1 MSNTLTLLDRTPDWI
16 EALCREIDT
25 LKFASAFDTFTPDAI
40 LAFGVKQITGASA
53 MQAFFVKI
61 DSPLNIDH
69 RILEVWDGDMTT
81 FVRGEAEMAK
91 KAEPNTTLS
100 SNYTSA
106 IRSAGQ
112 DGGWRAHTNDELS
125 LRPEYRPWKRRH
137 RQGRYGRRAWH
148 RVYAERTG
156 KDFRLLK

>member
-1 MSNTLTLLDRTPDWI
+1 MPNTLTLLDRTPDWI

-25 LKFASAFDTFTPDAI
+25 LKFASVFDTFTPDAI

-61 DSPLNIDH
+61 DTPLNIDH

-91 KAEPNTTLS
+91 KAEPNTKVTAPFMWLFGG
-100 SNYTSA
+100 THSA
-106 IRSAGQ
+106 AVSAA
-112 DGGWRAHTNDELS
+112 DS
-125 LRPEYRPWKRRH
+125 LNSR
-137 RQGRYGRRAWH
+137 
-148 RVYAERTG
+148 
-156 KDFRLLK
+156 